1 MSQFPE
7 ITSNLSTAN
16 FRASVLTQL
25 NKGIEIANDSGSP
38 IPVTIS
44 GSTGAT
50 DYELVVST
58 YTCKTAFT
66 GASVGDIIT
75 ETQIIAIT
83 GGVASTLQTI
93 WRNQTT
99 ATDLSSAPSSVN
111 LALEGTTALT
121 QAQLQAT
128 AVAATQSGTW
138 SVGVNNFPASY
149 EISNDVGNP
158 IPVSGS
164 FYQATQ
170 PVSGTVTAN
179 VQGGNST
186 AVKVDGSAVTQPVSG
201 TVSVSGTLPAGTNAI
216 GSVGL
221 NAGTNLIGKVGIDQ
235 TTPGTTNAVSVG
247 SSITS
252 LPAITGAVTTNAGT
266 NTSTANLDVA
276 LSTRLKPADT
286 LAAVT
291 TVGSVTTL
299 PAITGTVTA
308 NAGTNLNT
316 SALALESGGHLAS
329 VDSKL
334 TSGVP
339 VTGSFYQAT
348 QPVSLASL
356 PALAAGNA
364 IAGKF
369 GIDQTTPGTTNN
381 VTVTPQLG
389 GLTQATGTLTAAT
402 SAVALAAAT
411 ATKYLAIQNNST
423 AVIYCNFNAAATT
436 ASMQIAAGATYIF
449 EADYLVNTSIN
460 LYSVAGTSAGA
471 TYVITYA

>member
-25 NKGIEIANDSGSP
+25 NQGIEISNDVGNP

-50 DYELVVST
+50 NYELVVST

-138 SVGVNNFPASY
+138 SVGVNNFPTSTV
-149 EISNDVGNP
+149 ISNNVGNP
-158 IPVSGS
+158 VPVSGS

-201 TVSVSGTLPAGTNAI
+201 TVTVSNPQTSVSITGTPTVSVQGGNSTAVKVDGSAVTQPVSGTVSVSGGSVTITGGIPAGSNVIGGVTLPAASAPVYGQQTSTGTATSLPSNTLTSGI
-216 GSVGL
+216 VL
-221 NAGTNLIGKVGIDQ
+221 TNI
-235 TTPGTTNAVSVG
+235 GTTNAIWVGGSGLTTSNGYSLAPGASVG
-247 SSITS
+247 LVVSNTSSIYI
-252 LPAITGAVTTNAGT
+252 LQNTGV
-266 NTSTANLDVA
+266 ST
-276 LSTRLKPADT
+276 LSFI
-286 LAAVT
+286 
-291 TVGSVTTL
+291 GS
-299 PAITGTVTA
+299 
-308 NAGTNLNT
+308 
-316 SALALESGGHLAS
+316 
-329 VDSKL
+329 
-334 TSGVP
+334 
-339 VTGSFYQAT
+339 
-348 QPVSLASL
+348 
-356 PALAAGNA
+356 
-364 IAGKF
+364 
-369 GIDQTTPGTTNN
+369 
-381 VTVTPQLG
+381 
-389 GLTQATGTLTAAT
+389 
-402 SAVALAAAT
+402 
-411 ATKYLAIQNNST
+411 
-423 AVIYCNFNAAATT
+423 
-436 ASMQIAAGATYIF
+436 
-449 EADYLVNTSIN
+449 
-460 LYSVAGTSAGA
+460 
-471 TYVITYA
+471 